1 MSNAVQKA
9 KQVVLDY
16 YEAFDAAGQD
26 ATVEVLRTYTAADY
40 TWRGVH
46 PFHEQ
51 SGAEAV
57 AETFWVPVKSA
68 FSSLQRRPDV
78 FLAGTSVTTNSDR
91 SNNQS
96 PNSNSSNSES
106 RHDGVPADDAIWV
119 CQMGHL
125 LGLFDQP
132 WLDIPPTGKM
142 CFLRYAEFHRIEGD
156 QIAETAL
163 FTDIISVMRQAGHY
177 PLPPQTGSSHIH
189 PGPRTHDGLLLDP
202 QDESDGRVTMDLVHR
217 MIDDLSKANEIANR
231 NGDDR
236 VPRSVLADTWHED
249 MIWSGPEGI
258 GATYTIDRYQQQH
271 QYPFRF
277 NLANKVFNGHVA
289 RFAEGDYACFFGWA
303 NLTNTAVGGF
313 LGMTGADVPAEM
325 RVVDVYRRDGD
336 KLAENWVFIDLL
348 HWLDMQG
355 LDALARMRQL
365 LGLEQL

>member
-1 MSNAVQKA
+1 MNDELQQA
-9 KQVVLDY
+9 KRVVLDY
-16 YEAFDAAGQD
+16 YAALDAAS
-26 ATVEVLRTYTAADY
+26 ATDVVEVLRKYTVDDY
-40 TWRGVH
+40 GWRGVH
-46 PFHEQ
+46 PFHER
-51 SGAEAV
+51 SGVEAV
-57 AETFWVPVKSA
+57 AETFWAPTKTA
-68 FSSLQRRPDV
+68 FTSIQRRPDV
-78 FLAGTSVTTNSDR
+78 FLAGSSVVADT
-91 SNNQS
+91 
-96 PNSNSSNSES
+96 ES
-106 RHDGVPADDAIWV
+106 VWV

-142 CFLRYAEFHRIEGD
+142 CFLRYAEFHRVVGG

-163 FTDIISVMRQAGHY
+163 FTDVISVMRQAGHY

-189 PGPRTHDGLLLDP
+189 PGPRTHDGLLVEP
-202 QDESDGRVTMDLVHR
+202 QDGSEGRITMDLVNR
-217 MIDDLSKANEIANR
+217 MIDDLTEANEIANR

-236 VPRSVLADTWHED
+236 VPRSVLAAAWHED

-313 LGMTGADVPAEM
+313 LGMTGGDTPAEM

-355 LDALARMRQL
+355 LDVLARMRQL
-365 LGLEQL
+365 LGVEQL